1 MSHTFADYGNRNI
14 LTPGRTGPG
23 MTGDVMGQG
32 DRQAQFFSDS
42 FQISVD
48 TMGCVDILLSLVHAR
63 SGDNGKKVREYCY
76 GPRSPACTAP
86 ILQKVV
92 DRFFSAG
99 MRGCRC

>member
-63 SGDNGKKVREYCY
+63 SGDNGKKVRGAGNIVTVHDLLHARLPFYKKLLT
-76 GPRSPACTAP
+76 G
-86 ILQKVV
+86 
-92 DRFFSAG
+92 FFPPV
-99 MRGCRC
+99 

>member
-48 TMGCVDILLSLVHAR
+48 TMGCVDILLSLVQDVYKRQDH
-63 SGDNGKKVREYCY
+63 SCSQLY
-76 GPRSPACTAP
+76 
-86 ILQKVV
+86 
-92 DRFFSAG
+92 SANLSA
-99 MRGCRC
+99 